1 MSAPAPLAVH
11 VVDDDASFR
20 VALERLLGT
29 AGYAVRTYPSAGAFL
44 LAWADAPDGCLIL
57 DLHMPGPDGLML
69 FESLQQRGWNL
80 PTVFLTGCGDIPSSV
95 RALKA
100 GALDFLTKPVQAEV
114 LLEAVRVAMAESVRR
129 RTEREAARLAAA
141 RWATLDAR
149 ERTVFE
155 RVVQG
160 RLTKQIADEL
170 GVSERTVKA
179 CRASMMRK
187 LDARTLP
194 DLVRVSIPTPIDGGS
209 PTDGTDPRRTDGASS
224 PAPRTARLPSMPP

>member
-1 MSAPAPLAVH
+1 MSEPAAPVVH

-29 AGYAVRTYPSAGAFL
+29 AGYTVTSYASAGAFL
-44 LAWADAPDGCLIL
+44 LAWSEAPDGCLIL
-57 DLHMPGPDGLML
+57 DLQMPGPDGLSM
-69 FESLQQRGWNL
+69 FESLQRRGWNL

-100 GALDFLTKPVQAEV
+100 GAIDFLTKPVPADV
-114 LLEAVRVAMAESVRR
+114 LLGAVRIAMDEATRR
-129 RTEREAARLAAA
+129 SAEREAARLAAA
-141 RWATLDAR
+141 RWATLDER
-149 ERTVFE
+149 ERTVFA

-160 RLTKQIADEL
+160 RLTKQIAYEL

-194 DLVRVSIPTPIDGGS
+194 DLVRVSVSAPDEPRS
-209 PTDGTDPRRTDGASS
+209 PQTD
-224 PAPRTARLPSMPP
+224 